1 MSISPCSC
9 IYLNRL
15 HSFEQLEAEFQEALR
30 QQRAA
35 AEEAKRRAERYDEEG
50 DAYVARAKA
59 MLPQLA
65 MSVGS
70 LRYYFDRLELSRT
83 QHKMEDEFGRDYF
96 TSTLRPKNGGRGV
109 GAGGSAAGDGG
120 VLSSQECEA
129 LVAKLMLKNQEKD
142 LDGGGGGGGG
152 GGDDEDEDDGD
163 LDSYGEYRL

>member
-1 MSISPCSC
+1 MAE
-9 IYLNRL
+9 
-15 HSFEQLEAEFQEALR
+15 FAQLEANFQEALR
-30 QQRAA
+30 QQRGA

-96 TSTLRPKNGGRGV
+96 TSTLNGSGNGGG
-109 GAGGSAAGDGG
+109 GGKGGGGSAAGDGS

-142 LDGGGGGGGG
+142 LEGGAGGGG
-152 GGDDEDEDDGD
+152 GGDDDDDGD